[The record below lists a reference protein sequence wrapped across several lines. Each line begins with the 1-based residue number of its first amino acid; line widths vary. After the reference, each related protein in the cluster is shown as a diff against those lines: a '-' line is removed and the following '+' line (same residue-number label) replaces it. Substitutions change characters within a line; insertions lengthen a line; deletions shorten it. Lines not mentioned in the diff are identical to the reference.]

1 MYFNY
6 SILNRIDHSKNI
18 ERMFRKDKRIPV
30 ERKKDVE
37 NMTEE
42 VGMIIVARS
51 NLQSSSIF
59 F

>member
-1 MYFNY
+1 M
-6 SILNRIDHSKNI
+6 
-18 ERMFRKDKRIPV
+18 